1 MTVDESKRRA
11 RQLVGA
17 RVEIPAHYDAWMQ
30 GARFGKVT
38 SWRNASASGLSA
50 YVLVKLDV
58 RLARKS
64 ERLRIW
70 ALDFDYIREIG
81 EGE

>member
-1 MTVDESKRRA
+1 MTVGESRRRA

-38 SWRNASASGLSA
+38 SWHSGYPALSA
-50 YVLVKLDV
+50 YVLVKLDTGQ
-58 RLARKS
+58 AANK
-64 ERLRIW
+64 RLRIW